1 MGPAAQAL
9 LLAILTVGCLLPF
22 VQKAFHVD
30 DTLFLY
36 AARQILADP
45 LDPFGFDVNWYGS
58 PTPMSGVTKNPP
70 GASYWIAAFAAA
82 FGFRE
87 APLHV
92 AFMLPALAV
101 VLGTFVLARRLTPA
115 PFLAGLVTLLSPFFL
130 VSSTTVMSDVLML
143 AFWVWAVVFWERG
156 IREGRGAALFLAG
169 ALIGMGVLTKYYAA
183 ALVPLLGFYAL
194 QKRRSLGV
202 WVAALALPV
211 AIMAGYEIVTGR
223 LYGRGLFLDA
233 MTFSQAIKGSE
244 LAGSRLGTVLVGL
257 AFLGAGCAPVV
268 PFGLL
273 GLRARWIAPAV
284 GGLVL
289 FGVVIFVSPPTTA
302 GPFPWARLSGSVV
315 VQLFV
320 WSFVGL
326 VVLALAAVDRM
337 RDRSPEAT
345 MLALWTLGTFVF
357 AAFLNWTVNARTV
370 LPIVPAAALLTARR
384 LAPVPAP
391 AARPS
396 RGRKPSRRRFVAP
409 AAAGAASAII
419 AFAAAWADFGLANS
433 ARTAVTE
440 VGAELDRRPAG
451 REAKI
456 HFQGHWGFQYYAER
470 AGMLAMHVDD
480 PGAGPGDRV
489 VLAGNNT
496 CVYGVGAGSA
506 RPLARIDV
514 PVPGWI
520 TTMSSAC
527 GAGFYSDH
535 FGPLPFA
542 LGRVPEVPYLLLEV
556 TDSERLAPPSF
567 TVDADAG

>member
-1 MGPAAQAL
+1 
-9 LLAILTVGCLLPF
+9 VGSLLPF
-22 VQKAFHVD
+22 VHKAFHVD

-36 AARQILADP
+36 AARQILAEP

-70 GASYWIAAFAAA
+70 GASYWLAGFAGV

-87 APLHV
+87 APLHI
-92 AFMLPALAV
+92 AFMLPAVAV
-101 VLGTFVLARRLTPA
+101 VLGTFALARRLTPA
-115 PFLAGLVTLLSPFFL
+115 PFLAGLITLLSPFFL

-156 IREGRGAALFLAG
+156 IREGRTPFLFLAG
-169 ALIGMGVLTKYYAA
+169 ALIALGALTKYYAA
-183 ALVPLLGFYAL
+183 ALLPLLGLYGL

-202 WVAALALPV
+202 WIVALLLPV
-211 AIMAGYEIVTGR
+211 AIMVGYEIATGH
-223 LYGRGLFLDA
+223 LYGRGLLLDA
-233 MTFSQAIKGSE
+233 TTFSQAIKRSG

-268 PFGLL
+268 PFGLS
-273 GLRARWIAPAV
+273 GMRARWIAPAV
-284 GGLVL
+284 AALVL
-289 FGVVIFVSPPTTA
+289 FGLVIFLSPPATA

-315 VQLFV
+315 AQLFI

-326 VVLALAAVDRM
+326 VVLALPAIDWLRG
-337 RDRSPEAT
+337 RSPEAT
-345 MLALWTLGTFVF
+345 ILALWTLGTFVF

-370 LPIVPAAALLTARR
+370 LPVVPAAALVIARR
-384 LAPVPAP
+384 LAPLPAP
-391 AARPS
+391 ATRPS
-396 RGRKPSRRRFVAP
+396 RGRKPSHRRRVAL
-409 AAAGAASAII
+409 AAGVVVSAII
-419 AFAAAWADFGLANS
+419 AFAAAWADLRLANS

-440 VGAELDRRPAG
+440 VTEELNRWPVSRG
-451 REAKI
+451 SKI
-456 HFQGHWGFQYYAER
+456 YFQGHWGFQYYAER
-470 AGMLAMHVDD
+470 EGMLAMRVDD
-480 PGAGPGDRV
+480 PGAGAGDRV

-506 RPLARIDV
+506 RSLSRIDV
-514 PVPGWI
+514 PVPSWI

-556 TDSERLAPPSF
+556 TDPERLAPP
-567 TVDADAG
+567 VVIIDADTG